1 MGVVTD
7 AECDYQRLKVLQNGE
22 ALLRDKKEESG
33 RKMDQE
39 KTRLDLIPAWALEA
53 LGRVLTYGAKKYAP
67 DNWKQVKDGK
77 DRYYAALLRHLTA
90 WRSGEVDDPESH
102 LPHLWHVLCNVV
114 FLIYFSGSTPK

>member
-7 AECDYQRLKVLQNGE
+7 ADRDYQRLKALQNGE

-39 KTRLDLIPAWALEA
+39 KTRLDLIPAWTLEA

-67 DNWKQVKDGK
+67 DNWKRMENGN

-90 WRSGEVDDPESH
+90 WRGGEVEDPESK

-114 FLIYFSGSTPK
+114 FLIYFSGDAPK